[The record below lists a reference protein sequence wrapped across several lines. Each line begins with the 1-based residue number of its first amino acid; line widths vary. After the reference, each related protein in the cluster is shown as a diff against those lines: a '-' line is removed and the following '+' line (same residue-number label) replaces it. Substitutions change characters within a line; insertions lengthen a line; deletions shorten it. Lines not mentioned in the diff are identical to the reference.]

1 MISTLPQD
9 RSAAVAETVTF
20 QCVATG
26 NRRPSI
32 TWVRQDGMEFAGSQT
47 ILNTTTTESNLTIT
61 NVMSNDFTNYSCL
74 AENTVADNII
84 ETINKTDFANFT
96 LYKAGKCVCVCV
108 CVRVCMR
115 VCVCVCARMQVW
127 VYVH

>member
-26 NRRPSI
+26 NGRPSI

-96 LYKAGKCVCVCV
+96 LYKAGKCVCARACVCVCV
-108 CVRVCMR
+108 CVR
-115 VCVCVCARMQVW
+115 ARMQVW

>member
-108 CVRVCMR
+108 CVCARVCMR
-115 VCVCVCARMQVW
+115 VWVCARMQVW